1 MQKIRGAGLTNA
13 ENSAIEFVDNG
24 GVVEGVVL
32 LSMEGESG
40 AGATGSRGWRGCK
53 KTGVPDLRLGRMVP
67 SKLGEGGGRL
77 FNGARIFLCEEAD
90 RVKKELSNWQST
102 YVCTS
107 MTVTY
112 FGVTFHLLSLICP
125 VTESKVSTV
134 TNIFCGQNTVTT
146 VITK

>member
-1 MQKIRGAGLTNA
+1 
-13 ENSAIEFVDNG
+13 
-24 GVVEGVVL
+24 
-32 LSMEGESG
+32 
-40 AGATGSRGWRGCK
+40 
-53 KTGVPDLRLGRMVP
+53 
-67 SKLGEGGGRL
+67 
-77 FNGARIFLCEEAD
+77 LCEEAD